1 MSKDT
6 LIELRDGFN
15 EVWSVFELNKFI
27 SNFFDKE
34 LPFVYVKGEVSNFV
48 IASSGHW
55 YFTLKDNQASVRV
68 VMFKGYSSASV
79 FMPKNGD
86 QVQVYAKL
94 SLYTPRGD
102 YQLQATGIVISGTGN
117 LHEQYLIIK
126 NKLALE
132 GLFEK
137 ARKRKIKTI
146 PNSVGIIT
154 SLKAAALKDVIA
166 VFKRRAPYVRLIVY
180 PTPVQGENASY
191 KIIEQLKVANKRLE
205 VDTLLL
211 VRGGGSLEDMWCFN
225 NEDLARAISD
235 SLIPTISGIGHD
247 IDFTIADFVVDLHAP
262 TPTAAAELACI
273 AKKDLEN
280 KLYWCQ
286 NSISKSQTNLIR
298 IFEQNL
304 DRLSFRIISPGIILN
319 RKKDRI
325 SYFLKLLS
333 STVKEPQFRYSK
345 KLTILKNNLF
355 NNKPTI
361 DHYLNFIKSYIDK
374 LYRIHKS
381 IFLIK
386 KNNLEHLESRL
397 HLLSPDNVL
406 LRGYSFVR
414 NNDGKIVKSSKDL
427 VYKQR
432 LEIQFYDGKV
442 DVLVDS

>member
-6 LIELRDGFN
+6 LFELRDSFN

-34 LPFVYVKGEVSNFV
+34 LPFFYVKGEISNFV

-55 YFTLKDNQASVRV
+55 YFTLKDSQASVRV
-68 VMFKGYSSASV
+68 VMFKGYSSSV
-79 FMPKNGD
+79 LFVPKNGD

-102 YQLQATGIVISGTGN
+102 YQLQATGIIISGTGN
-117 LHEQYLIIK
+117 LHEQYLMIK
-126 NKLALE
+126 NRLALE
-132 GLFEK
+132 GLFAKE
-137 ARKRKIKTI
+137 RKKSIKTI

-166 VFKRRAPYVRLIVY
+166 VFKRRAPYVRLIIY
-180 PTPVQGENASY
+180 PAPVQGENSSH
-191 KIIEQLKVANKRLE
+191 KIIEQLKIANRRLE

-225 NEDLARAISD
+225 NEDLARAISV
-235 SLIPTISGIGHD
+235 SLIPIISGIGHD

-262 TPTAAAELACI
+262 TPTAAAELACV

-286 NSISKSQTNLIR
+286 TSISKSQTNLIR

-304 DRLSFRIISPGIILN
+304 DKLSFRIISPEIILN
-319 RKKDRI
+319 RKKDII
-325 SYFLKLLS
+325 SYFFKLLS
-333 STVKEPQFRYSK
+333 SMVKEPKSRYSQK
-345 KLTILKNNLF
+345 ITILKNNLL
-355 NNKPTI
+355 NNKPAL
-361 DHYLNFIKSYIDK
+361 DNYLSFINSYADK
-374 LYRIHKS
+374 LFRIHRS
-381 IFLIK
+381 ILLFK
-386 KNNLEHLESRL
+386 KNSLGHLESRL
-397 HLLSPDNVL
+397 HLLNPENVL

-414 NNDGKIVKSSKDL
+414 SNDGKLVRSSKDL

-432 LEIQFYDGKV
+432 LEIQFSDGKV